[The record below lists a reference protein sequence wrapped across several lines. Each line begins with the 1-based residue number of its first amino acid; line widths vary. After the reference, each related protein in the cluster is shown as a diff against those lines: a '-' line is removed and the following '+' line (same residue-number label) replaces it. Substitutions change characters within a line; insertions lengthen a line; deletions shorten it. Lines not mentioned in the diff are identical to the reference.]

1 MGIFV
6 HEKTGEFHLY
16 NNEISYIM
24 KVLRNGQLGQLY
36 FGKRIAQKDN
46 YDYMIENSYRPT
58 SAYVFEGEYS
68 FSLEHLKQEYP
79 SYGTSDFRMP
89 AVEILQKNGSRIT
102 NFTYVSSKVYA
113 GKPKLASLPATYTE
127 KDEEA
132 DTLEILLRDELLNV
146 ELTLYYTIFN
156 EENAIARSARF
167 ENKGGE
173 EMQLTTAMSLSLDLP
188 DADYAW
194 MQFSGYWGRE
204 RHLKERTLQP
214 GITSINSTRGDS
226 GHVHNP
232 FVVLK
237 RPSADEFQGEAL
249 GFSLVYSGNFLAQ
262 AEVDSFGV
270 TRMMM
275 GINPFGFSWC
285 LKGGESFQTPEAVV
299 VYSDKGLNG
308 MSQTFHRLYRYRL
321 ARGEW
326 REKER
331 PILINNWE
339 ATYFNFN
346 EEKLVEIARTAK
358 EDGVELF
365 VLDDGWFSTR
375 CTETSGLG
383 DWWANTDRL
392 PNGIKGLAQRIED
405 LGMKFGLWFELEM
418 VNKDSE
424 LYRAHPDWIIKTPG
438 RSTSHG
444 RKQYVLDFSRKEVV
458 DYIYGLVEKILS
470 ESKVSYIKWDM
481 NRYITECFSAA
492 YEAGQQGEIFHRYI
506 LGVYDLYERLISKF
520 PQILFESCASGGG
533 RFDPGMLYY
542 APQAW
547 ASDDSDAVERLKI
560 QYGSSYAYPVSS
572 MGAHVS
578 VAPNHQLYRIT
589 PMETRG
595 NVAYFG
601 AFGYELD
608 LTKLSEED
616 HAIVRRQIAFMKK
629 YRSLIH
635 NGTFYRLKSPFEGNI
650 TAWMVVS
657 PDKKQAVVAYFKV
670 LSETTSPFRRLK
682 LQGLQENT
690 RYHEVD
696 LAAEGMD
703 TSMQKG
709 VQPGYF
715 YGNELMNV
723 GLVTSDY
730 SVGEVSKE
738 KHCADFWSRI
748 IVLEAEEDC
757 P

>member
-1 MGIFV
+1 MG
-6 HEKTGEFHLY
+6 
-16 NNEISYIM
+16 
-24 KVLRNGQLGQLY
+24 
-36 FGKRIAQKDN
+36 
-46 YDYMIENSYRPT
+46 
-58 SAYVFEGEYS
+58 
-68 FSLEHLKQEYP
+68 
-79 SYGTSDFRMP
+79 
-89 AVEILQKNGSRIT
+89 
-102 NFTYVSSKVYA
+102 
-113 GKPKLASLPATYTE
+113 
-127 KDEEA
+127 
-132 DTLEILLRDELLNV
+132 
-146 ELTLYYTIFN
+146 LTK
-156 EENAIARSARF
+156 S
-167 ENKGGE
+167 
-173 EMQLTTAMSLSLDLP
+173 
-188 DADYAW
+188 
-194 MQFSGYWGRE
+194 
-204 RHLKERTLQP
+204 
-214 GITSINSTRGDS
+214 
-226 GHVHNP
+226 
-232 FVVLK
+232 
-237 RPSADEFQGEAL
+237 
-249 GFSLVYSGNFLAQ
+249 
-262 AEVDSFGV
+262 
-270 TRMMM
+270 
-275 GINPFGFSWC
+275 
-285 LKGGESFQTPEAVV
+285 
-299 VYSDKGLNG
+299 
-308 MSQTFHRLYRYRL
+308 FHRLYRYRL

-520 PQILFESCASGGG
+520 PHILFESCASGGG